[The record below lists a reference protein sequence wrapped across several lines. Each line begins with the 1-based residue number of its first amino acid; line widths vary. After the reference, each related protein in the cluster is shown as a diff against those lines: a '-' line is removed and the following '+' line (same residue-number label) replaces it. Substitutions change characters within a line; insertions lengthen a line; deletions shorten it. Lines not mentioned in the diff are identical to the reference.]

1 MDLYFRKLKRKDIPQ
16 ILEISKEIWE
26 GEDYI
31 PNVIEAWLEED
42 NSYNYGAFLDEEMNN
57 LVGFGRVKILSKSL
71 VWLEGGRVKK
81 DQQKRGIGEKLMKH
95 ALEYAK
101 KIGAKKAQYDTSSQ
115 NYGSLALAD
124 RLGFVRKFRMEILFC
139 KEADI
144 QLQENFSYDSIRIL
158 SPKKALN
165 VYEKID
171 NGPNDEICVG
181 WSYIPKK
188 LKFLKRQEGRWISNI
203 EAIIHDKSSPKEKQD
218 KDSEIAAGWM
228 ILYGAPS
235 YAKELLQFSLEK
247 HKNSSKFKSYY
258 LFCHLA
264 LLKVVKELGF
274 HREEDG
280 PEGVILFEKDL

>member
-1 MDLYFRKLKRKDIPQ
+1 MDLYFRKLKKNDIPQ

-31 PNVIEAWLEED
+31 PNVIEAWLGENE
-42 NSYNYGAFLDEEMNN
+42 SYNYGAFLDKEMNN

-71 VWLEGGRVKK
+71 VWLEGGRVKISH
-81 DQQKRGIGEKLMKH
+81 QKKGIGEKLMKH

-124 RLGFVRKFRMEILFC
+124 KLGFVKKFRMELLLC
-139 KEADI
+139 KEVEI
-144 QLQENFSYDSIRIL
+144 RLQENISYNTIRIL
-158 SPKKALN
+158 SPEKALE
-165 VYEKID
+165 VYENIN

-188 LKFLKRQEGRWISNI
+188 LKFLKRQKGKWVSNL

-228 ILYGAPS
+228 ILYGDPS

-247 HKNSSKFKSYY
+247 HKNRSKFNSYY
-258 LFCHLA
+258 LFCHPA
-264 LLKVVKELGF
+264 LLKVVKEFGF